1 MSGAEQC
8 PHEIRIRPGTA
19 TSYGPWTGDGTKGN
33 SLQKQLRDMVVANFS
48 NVLERGCHDAVSRHR
63 DFWRHG
69 TVSQRLAGRTRTS
82 TSVPVLP
89 AGYGN
94 FVRSDWTAHVGNQGH
109 RAVERC
115 VKRRPL
121 QTPGTGHALGRF
133 LGFERT
139 HERSRTKVSHPRQ
152 IALRSPPHTL

>member
-8 PHEIRIRPGTA
+8 PHEIRIRSGTA
-19 TSYGPWTGDGTKGN
+19 TSYGPRTGDGTKEN
-33 SLQKQLRDMVVANFS
+33 SLQNSYGTWWSLISATYLKGVATTLSLATAIF
-48 NVLERGCHDAVSRHR
+48 G
-63 DFWRHG
+63 G
-69 TVSQRLAGRTRTS
+69 TAPYLNAWLGEQGHPQC
-82 TSVPVLP
+82 VPVLP

-152 IALRSPPHTL
+152 IALRFPPHTL